1 MLKYILHVCTVLY
14 VHYVIESSAFSSI
27 TVFLF
32 ICCARARLWLLF
44 LDFHFDHFCYL
55 IPFNSH
61 CLLFLTLKISCSF
74 LQTSL
79 QSSWPPRFPFLVVWI
94 WDHSIYCTFVFS
106 FCRCLS
112 LCPSLSI
119 SFLAACLCF
128 MSISIFPSFISVRAQ
143 PLMPAATHGKQHIF
157 CHIAMSVKFRSCVC
171 VCMCLRFKGT
181 FIIKFHFLCR
191 QTLLPA
197 GWQTRGNERANECVR
212 ARVGVSVCWLHRAGI
227 RMHWLLFS
235 FIFICLFSP
244 PTAEERGVEDNI
256 RIEFFS
262 SIKLLWRGFT

>member
-1 MLKYILHVCTVLY
+1 MDPCTVLY
-14 VHYVIESSAFSSI
+14 VNYVIASLAFSAN
-27 TVFLF
+27 TEFLF
-32 ICCARARLWLLF
+32 ICCASKALASFSRFSFQPLL
-44 LDFHFDHFCYL
+44 LSYT
-55 IPFNSH
+55 IQ
-61 CLLFLTLKISCSF
+61 LTLPTLPLTIPHFQDVLLLSSNISPII
-74 LQTSL
+74 LTSPISL
-79 QSSWPPRFPFLVVWI
+79 PSRLLS
-94 WDHSIYCTFVFS
+94 DHSIYCTFVFS
-106 FCRCLS
+106 LYWYFS

-119 SFLAACLCF
+119 SFLAVCLCF

-143 PLMPAATHGKQHIF
+143 PLIPAATHGKKHIF
-157 CHIAMSVKFRSCVC
+157 CHIAMSVKFRSWVC

-212 ARVGVSVCWLHRAGI
+212 ACVGVSVYWLHRAGI

-256 RIEFFS
+256 RIEFFYGL
-262 SIKLLWRGFT
+262 KLL